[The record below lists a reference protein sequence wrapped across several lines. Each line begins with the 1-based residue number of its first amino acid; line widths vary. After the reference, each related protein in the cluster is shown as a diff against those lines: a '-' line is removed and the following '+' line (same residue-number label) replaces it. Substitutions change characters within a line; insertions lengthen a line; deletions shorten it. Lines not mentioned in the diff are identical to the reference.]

1 MAGRSFGPYE
11 VLARLA
17 TGGAANIFLA
27 RMRTPTRRWALVC
40 LKTLLPERVAD
51 PEFVE
56 MFIDEAKLAAR
67 LQHPSCVEIFDL
79 GREGGT
85 FYLAMEYI
93 RGETLWALL
102 STVAELRRPL
112 PQAGVAAILR
122 DVAQGLHHAHE
133 LRDDAGRPYQLVH
146 RDVSPQNVMITF
158 DGRVKVLDF
167 GIARAET
174 GRAATVTGIVKG
186 KFSYMSP
193 EQITGGSIDRRS
205 DVYALGIVLF
215 ECLSS
220 RRLYRGD
227 TPEDIARLMLE
238 KRPPKLRELVPDVD
252 TALEAICAKALARLP
267 QNRFAT
273 AAEFADALDAY
284 LSSVRWPGGP
294 SPLAELVQQ
303 RFGARVE
310 DRRRA
315 LILAE
320 QDLLDEGPLVAALG
334 ARPVMELDLYPG
346 TMPIDVG
353 RALDGLDL
361 APLRARLAR
370 HAPGADEPDDRT
382 VLTGELELSPA
393 TVHDETVQERGGLD
407 VLREVRPFARQTTP
421 IAAPVL
427 HAGVVVAGPP
437 SGSLGGG
444 GPVSA
449 SLAGAHAAGAHA
461 GASPASGGAAA
472 RVDGRRAETV
482 RLADRGGPAA
492 AAEASRP
499 FPEVVALPIEVT
511 GVVDVSPP
519 PREVETRV
527 RDAHAPAPREPV
539 ARDLVRDSMRDAVAR
554 EAREVQPHAAPRE
567 SAPSA
572 RSIGGLTPAEAAR
585 AAAPSVPPSAPSS
598 GPPSAPIDADA
609 PAEPPLYS
617 AGVVI
622 AALAFGVTL
631 GLLGGV
637 VLMLFL
643 DAG

>member
-1 MAGRSFGPYE
+1 
-11 VLARLA
+11 
-17 TGGAANIFLA
+17 
-27 RMRTPTRRWALVC
+27 
-40 LKTLLPERVAD
+40 
-51 PEFVE
+51 
-56 MFIDEAKLAAR
+56 
-67 LQHPSCVEIFDL
+67 
-79 GREGGT
+79 
-85 FYLAMEYI
+85 MEYI

-102 STVAELRRPL
+102 SIVAELRRPL
-112 PQAGVAAILR
+112 PQVGVAAILR

-193 EQITGGSIDRRS
+193 EQITGATIDRRS
-205 DVYALGIVLF
+205 DVYALGIVMF

-252 TALEAICAKALARLP
+252 PTLEAICAKALARLP
-267 QNRFAT
+267 QNRFAS
-273 AAEFADALDAY
+273 AAELADALDAY
-284 LSSVRWPGGP
+284 LSTVRWPGGP
-294 SPLAELVQQ
+294 GPLAELVQQ

-320 QDLLDEGPLVAALG
+320 QDLLDEGPLVTALG

-370 HAPGADEPDDRT
+370 HMPGADEPGDRT
-382 VLTGELELSPA
+382 LLTGELELSPA

-407 VLREVRPFARQTTP
+407 VLREVQPFATQMTP
-421 IAAPVL
+421 VAVPVL
-427 HAGVVVAGPP
+427 HGGVAGGGAP
-437 SGSLGGG
+437 SASLGGASH
-444 GPVSA
+444 GP
-449 SLAGAHAAGAHA
+449 HAA
-461 GASPASGGAAA
+461 ASGGGALSG
-472 RVDGRRAETV
+472 RIDGRRAETV
-482 RLADRGGPAA
+482 RLAERGAAAAAAAAA
-492 AAEASRP
+492 AAEISRP

-527 RDAHAPAPREPV
+527 REAHGAPREPAPRE
-539 ARDLVRDSMRDAVAR
+539 A
-554 EAREVQPHAAPRE
+554 EARAAGVAPREAAPRPRSDGAGAATE
-567 SAPSA
+567 PARTSAPA
-572 RSIGGLTPAEAAR
+572 
-585 AAAPSVPPSAPSS
+585 S
-598 GPPSAPIDADA
+598 GPVDAEDLGA
-609 PAEPPLYS
+609 GPAAGSPEPPLYS

-643 DAG
+643 DSA